1 MKKYIYSIFVA
12 LLFVVGCDNE
22 EATKADV
29 KYFFEKFTAETTNNS
44 AVAEVLA
51 YMTVDGAVYRNAN
64 IYLEYYKSDDK
75 ANYTTVSDSVE
86 GVIPSSRIFTIDNLE
101 ASTIYWVRVVIDG
114 GAEYGSKSEIFM
126 FTTTAAESIT
136 CDATVDAKGIKAT
149 VKLSNVAYF
158 MADVKQQIAFIKV
171 EYSRADMDAWSAVE
185 VAGSSIKNGKVDIS
199 IPKSGDS
206 YLEENSDYKYRVTI
220 TPEDGKLN
228 AVTTHELS
236 FKTTYASI
244 TATVAKP
251 QLSYSDSGI
260 TIEPGIIAVHAD
272 GVTMKE
278 YDTYI
283 YFHKQGDNLW
293 EEYDVTDGDSV
304 IVPINKLQSGTTYEA
319 KVSIMAGSKHE
330 VRESSIATITTP
342 QSEVP
347 IVPDP
352 PVGGDTSSIAGVWHL
367 TSWRGA
373 TPSFEVYM
381 DITATGGITLYQR
394 IDSLYWDVYQSA
406 ANIVSGV
413 ISGVY
418 TDNVAWGAS
427 YNLSIS
433 GDTMTWISTVDSTD
447 ISIYTRSTLPTSMPT
462 APTRAAQSSERFL

>member
-1 MKKYIYSIFVA
+1 
-12 LLFVVGCDNE
+12 
-22 EATKADV
+22 
-29 KYFFEKFTAETTNNS
+29 
-44 AVAEVLA
+44 
-51 YMTVDGAVYRNAN
+51 
-64 IYLEYYKSDDK
+64 
-75 ANYTTVSDSVE
+75 
-86 GVIPSSRIFTIDNLE
+86 
-101 ASTIYWVRVVIDG
+101 
-114 GAEYGSKSEIFM
+114 
-126 FTTTAAESIT
+126 
-136 CDATVDAKGIKAT
+136 
-149 VKLSNVAYF
+149 

-373 TPSFEVYM
+373 TPSFEGYM
-381 DITATGGITLYQR
+381 DITTTGGITLYQR
-394 IDSLYWDVYQSA
+394 IDSLYWDVYQST

-447 ISIYTRSTLPTSMPT
+447 ISIYTRSTLPISMPT